1 MKQVKSAVSALSQVS
16 KALANQE
23 PVANH
28 YVMGSTTIDLLQNW
42 SFLNN
47 AEGNAKALLIDDL
60 YANGYKP
67 HHFVDMKEKEDK
79 QGVSFRD
86 SILLHIVKGWKDP
99 VAEKLYFAD
108 PKTLKVSELALQS
121 DIKERARKAYNN
133 MKESLKNRI
142 AKGDQVGKKAP
153 SAKTVLALR
162 KVKEATKYLEDV
174 KEGYSGMLE
183 DIKALKSLKILTVVK
198 DTK

>member
-1 MKQVKSAVSALSQVS
+1 MKQVKSAVSAISQVS
-16 KALANQE
+16 KSLANTK
-23 PVANH
+23 PVENH
-28 YVMGSTTIDLLQNW
+28 YSFGSDTIKLLEQW

-99 VAEKLYFAD
+99 VAEKLYYAD
-108 PKTLKVSELALQS
+108 PKTLKVSELSLQT
-121 DIKERARKAYNN
+121 DIRNRARVAYNN
-133 MKESLKNRI
+133 MKESLKSRI
-142 AKGDQVGKKAP
+142 AKGDQVSKKAP
-153 SAKTVLALR
+153 ASQIQMAFKEIKSAIGRLSKDHKDSYVGI
-162 KVKEATKYLEDV
+162 VDDV
-174 KEGYSGMLE
+174 
-183 DIKALKSLKILTVVK
+183 KALKSLKILTQVK
-198 DTK
+198 

>member
-1 MKQVKSAVSALSQVS
+1 MKNVKTAVSAISQVS
-16 KALANQE
+16 KTLANTK

-28 YVMGSTTIDLLQNW
+28 YVMGTTTIDLLQNW

-79 QGVSFRD
+79 QGASFRD

-99 VAEKLYFAD
+99 IAEKLYFAD
-108 PKTLKVSELALQS
+108 PKTLKVSELALQT
-121 DIKERARKAYNN
+121 DIKDRARKAYNN

-153 SAKTVLALR
+153 STKTVLALR
-162 KVKEATKYLEDV
+162 KVKEAIKYLEDV
-174 KEGYSGMLE
+174 KEGYSGMPE
-183 DIKALKSLKILTVVK
+183 DIKALKSLKILTQVK
-198 DTK
+198 

>member
-1 MKQVKSAVSALSQVS
+1 MKNVKSAVSAISQVS
-16 KALANQE
+16 KTLANTK
-23 PVANH
+23 PVTNH
-28 YVMGSTTIDLLQNW
+28 YVMGSTTIDLLESW

-99 VAEKLYFAD
+99 VAEKLYYAD
-108 PKTLKVSELALQS
+108 PKTLKVSELALQT
-121 DIKERARKAYNN
+121 DIKDRARKAYNN

-142 AKGDQVGKKAP
+142 AKGDQVSKKAP
-153 SAKTVLALR
+153 ASQIQMALKEIKSAIDRLSKDQKDSYVGI
-162 KVKEATKYLEDV
+162 VDDV
-174 KEGYSGMLE
+174 
-183 DIKALKSLKILTVVK
+183 KALKSLKILTSVK
-198 DTK
+198 